1 MKKMTLLTVLALALW
16 ACTTFSQNYKLGT
29 EAAMNKDWDEAV
41 ENFERALWEN
51 PKNSVY
57 RLALLRAKIA
67 ASYFHLLEARKLVAQ
82 GMKEEAQAEYEKALS
97 YDPLNRMIAEEARLL
112 REKEVKE
119 EKPRGKRIEPPVKL
133 KVDKEKVKLQ
143 FTRVNLRSIFQ
154 TLGKYGDINI
164 LFDEQFKDISFS
176 IDLQDVVFE
185 EAINYLCLATK
196 NFYRVID
203 EKTIIVVPDQP
214 LKRAQYEL
222 NAVRTF
228 YLSNINAQE
237 IQGPLAQMLRTQFKA
252 PQIIV
257 DKNLNSVTVRDTPSN
272 IELAEKLLNVWD
284 KSKGEV
290 VIDLEVMLVSRTKL
304 KQLGLDFDQ
313 HLVGLRYSGTGDTEA
328 GGWINLKDLDFSKRE
343 SFELSLPISFIRF
356 LEKDT
361 DTKIIAQPRLRGVVD
376 EEITYLVGDRVP
388 VPQTTFTPIAAGGVS
403 QQPIVSYEY
412 KDVGIDIKIKPRIHF
427 EKEITMEIEIKINSL
442 GGEGFANIPIIST
455 REVKNVI
462 RLKDG
467 ETNLLAGLLRD
478 EERKSLKGIAGL
490 RNIPL
495 LGSLFSSTDQTI
507 TQTDVI
513 LTITPYIIRPLAI
526 DEEDLEPLW
535 IGLGSIAPSRRAGR
549 RVPEEPFELEQR
561 LVRERLEETE
571 RAREEAGENRIFL
584 NPTDL
589 RVPLGR
595 EFRINVNMRSQQE
608 IGNLSFN
615 VSFNS
620 GILNLKEIVQGG
632 LIRQL
637 GAGVP
642 FLKNID
648 NSSGMANIGFS
659 SPQIGKGI
667 KGAGRIATLVFQ
679 ASEKGEGSIS
689 LSGVTANSPRG
700 TNVIF
705 RSNECRIIVR

>member
-16 ACTTFSQNYKLGT
+16 TCTTFSQNYKLGT
-29 EAAMNKDWDEAV
+29 EAAISKDWDEAV
-41 ENFERALWEN
+41 EYFERALWEN

-57 RLALLRAKIA
+57 RLALLRAKIS

-119 EKPRGKRIEPPVKL
+119 EKPREKRIEPPVKL

-154 TLGKYGDINI
+154 ALGKYGNVNI

-257 DKNLNSVTVRDTPSN
+257 NKNLNSVTIRDTPSN
-272 IELAEKLLNVWD
+272 IELAEKLLKVWD

-290 VIDLEVMLVSRTKL
+290 VIDLEVMEVSRTKL

-313 HLVGLRYSGTGDTEA
+313 HLVGLRYSGTGDTET
-328 GGWINLKDLDFSKRE
+328 GGWINLKDLDFSKKE
-343 SFELSLPISFIRF
+343 SFELSLPFSLIRF

-361 DTKIIAQPRLRGVVD
+361 DTKIIAQPRLRGVAD
-376 EEITYLVGDRVP
+376 EEITYLVGDKIP

-427 EKEITMEIEIKINSL
+427 EKEITMEIEIKIKSI

-513 LTITPYIIRPLAI
+513 LTITPFIIRPLAL

-561 LVRERLEETE
+561 LRRERLEEAE
-571 RAREEAGENRIFL
+571 RTREEAGENRIFL

-589 RVPLGR
+589 RVPMGR

-608 IGNLSFN
+608 IGNMSFN

-620 GILNLKEIVQGG
+620 GILKLKEIVQGG

-667 KGAGRIATLVFQ
+667 KGAGRIAALVFQ

-705 RSNECRIIVR
+705 RSNECRIVVR